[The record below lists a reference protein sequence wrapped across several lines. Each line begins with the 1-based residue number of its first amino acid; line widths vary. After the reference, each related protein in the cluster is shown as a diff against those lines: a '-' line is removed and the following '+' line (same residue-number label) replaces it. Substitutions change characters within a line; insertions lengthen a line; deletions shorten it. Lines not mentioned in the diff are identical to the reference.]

1 MSKKM
6 TRYKQA
12 QFADEDS
19 SSIGSIQINETNR
32 SPTMHIRYHTARGTS
47 LWHARSK
54 LEKVLLLLML
64 VSLVTIVVLVSIL
77 ATEST
82 RILHVQPHVDSNIYK
97 DGSMLSGDT
106 AMPCL
111 DKHCIF
117 AASEILHSIDSTV
130 DPCTDFYG
138 FACNQWIKNNPIPDG
153 KSMWGTFGK
162 LEQQNQLV
170 VKNVLER
177 PEAEFKSKAEKK
189 AKLYYQSCLDEDET
203 MEKLGADPLLKL
215 LKNVGGWNVTANAS
229 GFDLSKWSLQKSLQV
244 LQIKYNMGGLFGWA
258 VGEDDRNSSKH
269 IIQIDQG
276 GLTLPSR
283 DNYLNKTAN
292 AKILTAYLD
301 YMTKVSVLLGANE
314 SEARRQ
320 MTDVIAFETKLAEIT
335 TPQDQRRD
343 DEENY
348 HLMTIHE
355 LQEKAP
361 FINWR
366 DHFEEA
372 FRLVKRKITEKE
384 NVVVY
389 APDYL
394 KKLNELMVDY
404 QTTDEK
410 KTILSNYL
418 VWQTVR
424 TLTAC
429 LSKAFRDAYKGLRKA
444 LIGSDGGEEPWR
456 YCVSDTTN
464 VLGFAIGAMFVREV
478 FHGESKPRAEEMIN
492 EVRSA
497 FKENLET
504 LVWMDNETRRL
515 AEEKADAISDMIGF
529 PDYILNAEELDKK
542 YQELNIDP
550 KTYFDN
556 NINFNI
562 YSLKK
567 NLEKLDQPVNKSRW
581 GMTPPTVNAYYTPTK
596 NQIVFPAG
604 ILQLPFFDMKNPKS
618 LNYGA
623 MGVVM
628 GHELTHAFDDQGREY
643 DKFGNLHQWWNN
655 KTIER
660 FKKQTEC
667 FNKQYSSYKVNGKNL
682 NGKQTMG
689 ENIADN
695 GGLKAAFHAYIR
707 NEKFSTSPTDTLPL
721 PGLNMTHRQLFF
733 VSFAQVW
740 CSAVTDETTTLQ
752 IDKDPHSPPQYR
764 VIGSLSN
771 LQEFADTFKCK
782 PGSRMNPERKCEVW

>member
-1 MSKKM
+1 MSVQM

-12 QFADEDS
+12 QFVDEDS
-19 SSIGSIQINETNR
+19 SSIGSIQINETSR

-47 LWHARSK
+47 LWNARSK
-54 LEKVLLLLML
+54 LEKVLILLVLL
-64 VSLVTIVVLVSIL
+64 SAVTICVLIGLL

-82 RILHVQPHVDSNIYK
+82 RILHVQPHVDSNNYK
-97 DGSMLSGDT
+97 DGKPPAGLAPQT
-106 AMPCL
+106 CL
-111 DKHCIF
+111 NKHCIF
-117 AASEILHSIDSTV
+117 AASEILHSIDTTV
-130 DPCTDFYG
+130 NPCDDFYG

-170 VKNVLER
+170 VKNALER
-177 PEAEFKSKAEKK
+177 PEAELKSKAEKK

-203 MEKLGADPLLKL
+203 MEKLGAEPLLKL
-215 LKNVGGWNVTANAS
+215 LKSIGGWNVTANAS
-229 GFDLSKWSLQKSLQV
+229 GFDVSKWSLQKSLQT

-292 AKILTAYLD
+292 AKILNAYLD
-301 YMTKVSVLLGANE
+301 YMTKVSVLLGAE
-314 SEARRQ
+314 EAEARRQ
-320 MTDVIAFETKLAEIT
+320 MSDVVEFETRLANIT
-335 TPQDQRRD
+335 TPQDMRRD
-343 DEENY
+343 EEEMY
-348 HLMTIHE
+348 HLMTLTT

-384 NVVVY
+384 KVVVY
-389 APDYL
+389 APEYL
-394 KKLNELMVDY
+394 QKLDTLVQEY
-404 QTTDEK
+404 HSTDEK
-410 KTILSNYL
+410 KTILNNYL

-464 VLGFAIGAMFVREV
+464 VLGFAIGAMFVRDV

-492 EVRSA
+492 EVRTA
-497 FKENLET
+497 FKDNLKS

-529 PDYILNAEELDKK
+529 PDYILNADELDKK
-542 YQELNIDP
+542 YQDLNIDP
-550 KTYFDN
+550 KMYFDN

-567 NLEKLDQPVNKSRW
+567 NLEKLDQPVNKTRW

-667 FNKQYSSYKVNGKNL
+667 FNKQYSTYKVNGKNL

-707 NEKFSTSPTDTLPL
+707 SEKLSTSDTDTLPL

-752 IDKDPHSPPQYR
+752 IEKDPHSPPMYR

-771 LQEFADTFKCK
+771 LREFADTFKC
-782 PGSRMNPERKCEVW
+782 PLGSRMNPERKCEVW